1 MVDSFHRVPTGSE
14 IDGRTDARILGE
26 YPRIQHSAYGDYS
39 LPTGDIFQ
47 RTDAYLRGVGGEL
60 RAAKRS

>member
-1 MVDSFHRVPTGSE
+1 MDPAGADVIRAQAWGGTPGS
-14 IDGRTDARILGE
+14 R
-26 YPRIQHSAYGDYS
+26 HSAYGDYS

-47 RTDAYLRGVGGEL
+47 RNDAYLRGVGGEL